1 MKDSH
6 LREIAR
12 IRNENSVE
20 IMRLKKVVAAHLGA
34 KDHHAAYK
42 AASKMQG
49 TSFADNEVERQ
60 RRLLIEENGTLKK
73 RLRAVENILKSGTN
87 ERTKFMEGASWVA
100 KKS

>member
-1 MKDSH
+1 
-6 LREIAR
+6 
-12 IRNENSVE
+12 
-20 IMRLKKVVAAHLGA
+20 
-34 KDHHAAYK
+34 
-42 AASKMQG
+42 MQG

-100 KKS
+100 KKSQTEADRVTAKLQSIAHEFV

>member
-20 IMRLKKVVAAHLGA
+20 IMRLKKVVSEKSGDAAHLGA
-34 KDHHAAYK
+34 KDHHNAFK
-42 AASKMQG
+42 AASRMQG

-60 RRLLIEENGTLKK
+60 RRQLIE
-73 RLRAVENILKSGTN
+73 
-87 ERTKFMEGASWVA
+87 
-100 KKS
+100 